1 MSELKSPVQPFI
13 VRHKGALSAIQM
25 QSLVQLYQP
34 IIGMDAVN
42 FYLLLFQ
49 QSVNEQKIST
59 QKVHSSLFPYI
70 GGSLGKID
78 DARLHLEAVGLIET
92 YKQTGEGILYPT
104 LLYDMQYPLLIEDFL
119 DNPLLS
125 NALINQLGD
134 VEFFEV
140 VRQWEIAPIEI
151 AEYEEVTVSF
161 ETVMNPTYND
171 YQAHAYEARKGYTLQ
186 KHDQKPPMI
195 AVAENFDYMQVMRK
209 LMSAG
214 IDHQVLGP
222 KVKQEA
228 LAIHKVYGFNEDQ
241 ISQLLLESYDGDTP
255 AIQYQE
261 LKLAAQRMSE
271 STKPKATAVAPE
283 SQEPTKEIVEKTTI
297 QSLKEQYPH
306 FSEGDLEI
314 MALCEEVE
322 PEVLLAQI
330 KQSKNGFVSSNEMQ
344 YVHNIALRSQLPKS
358 VQTFLVYYLLMI
370 ENRVEFQKGE
380 SERIANLWQ
389 QEQLTTVAK
398 AMTFVYQKAKERM
411 MKQKQYENRSTQGN
425 RSYQPYQRQKKTER
439 QPYWAQQSH
448 TGSDQPADNQS
459 SSTNTSEQ
467 PSELD
472 LRSQLGQIFE
482 RGRDE

>member
-49 QSVNEQKIST
+49 QPVNEQKIST

-70 GGSLGKID
+70 AGSLGKID

-104 LLYDMQYPLLIEDFL
+104 LLYDMQYPLLIKDFL

-140 VRQWEIAPIEI
+140 VRQWEVAPIEM

-161 ETVMNPTYND
+161 ETIMTPTHND
-171 YQAHAYEARKGYTLQ
+171 YQAQAYEAKNGYNLQ
-186 KHDQKPPMI
+186 HHDQKPPSI
-195 AVAENFDYMQVMRK
+195 SVVDDFDYMKVMRK
-209 LMSAG
+209 LINSG

-222 KVKQEA
+222 RVKQET
-228 LAIHKVYGFNEDQ
+228 LAIHKVYGFDEEQ
-241 ISQLLLESYDGDTP
+241 ISQLLLESYNGELP

-271 STKPKATAVAPE
+271 KNKHQTTNVPPAS
-283 SQEPTKEIVEKTTI
+283 SQPVKEIVEKTTI
-297 QSLKEQYPH
+297 QTLKEQYPH
-306 FSEGDLEI
+306 FAEADLEI
-314 MALCEEVE
+314 MALCEEVS
-322 PEVLLAQI
+322 PEVLLTQI
-330 KQSKNGFVSSNEMQ
+330 KQSKNGFVSSNEIQ
-344 YVHNIALRSQLPKS
+344 YVHNIAMRSQLPKS

-370 ENRVEFQKGE
+370 ENRADFQKGE

-398 AMTFVYQKAKERM
+398 VMTFVHQKAKDRM
-411 MKQKQYENRSTQGN
+411 MKQKQYENRQN
-425 RSYQPYQRQKKTER
+425 HNKSYPSYQRQKKTER
-439 QPYWAQQSH
+439 QPYWAQQNQES
-448 TGSDQPADNQS
+448 QKNQS
-459 SSTNTSEQ
+459 DTQPTDTPAVEQ
-467 PSELD
+467 PSEVD